1 MPKVLL
7 LPVTGTP
14 ADAPVLQAALAVGR
28 LFDGHLVALH
38 VRHDV
43 QRDIAAM
50 ASADMGL
57 ATGLQDMI
65 DRMERDA
72 DKRAEAAYAGWHT
85 LCSSNGIVDA
95 ARPGPAG
102 MTAEWRTEIGDQA
115 DWLAEHGRTCDL
127 IVVGRTND
135 GDIGSEA
142 VIEQALMQTGKPV
155 LLVGATAD
163 SLAGTIAIA
172 WKDSRE
178 AAGAV
183 AAALPFIRLGSR
195 VIVFTVSEDDDDTDT
210 SVDRLVGALRWHNPN
225 TEARTIRPN
234 GKSAVDALLGGAV
247 EAGCGLLVM
256 GGYGH
261 TRLREAVFGGFTR
274 SVLEHAPLPVLIAH

>member
-1 MPKVLL
+1 MSRVIL

-14 ADAPVLQAALAVGR
+14 ADGPVFQTALAAGR
-28 LFDGHLVALH
+28 LFDGHLVGLH
-38 VRHDV
+38 VRRDV

-57 ATGLQDMI
+57 ATGLQDVI
-65 DRMERDA
+65 NRMEEDS
-72 DKRAEAAYAGWHT
+72 DKLA
-85 LCSSNGIVDA
+85 DA
-95 ARPGPAG
+95 AQSGWRNLCAGNAIADATRPGTSG
-102 MTAEWRTEIGDQA
+102 MTAEWRTEIGDPG

-127 IVVGRTND
+127 IVVGRAND
-135 GDIGSEA
+135 GGIGSDG
-142 VIEQALMQTGKPV
+142 VIESALMHTGRPV
-155 LLVGATAD
+155 LLVGGSAD

-172 WKDSRE
+172 WKDTRE

-183 AAALPFIRLGSR
+183 AAALPFIRRGAR
-195 VIVFTVSEDDDDTDT
+195 VIVFTVSEDDDDTDKPAE
-210 SVDRLVGALRWHNPN
+210 RLAGALRWHNPN

-234 GKSAVDALLGGAV
+234 GKSAVEALLGSV
-247 EAGCGLLVM
+247 TEAGCGLLVM

>member
-1 MPKVLL
+1 MPKVIL

-28 LFDGHLVALH
+28 LFDAHLIALH

-57 ATGLQDMI
+57 ATGLQDVI
-65 DRMERDA
+65 DRMEGDA
-72 DKRAEAAYAGWHT
+72 DKLADAAQSGWRG
-85 LCSSNGIVDA
+85 LCASNGIADA
-95 ARPGPAG
+95 TRPGTAG
-102 MTAEWRTEIGDQA
+102 MTAEWRTEIGDPG

-127 IVVGRTND
+127 IVVGRTTD
-135 GDIGSEA
+135 GEIGSDG
-142 VIEQALMQTGKPV
+142 VIESVLMHTGRPV
-155 LLVGATAD
+155 LLVGGSAD
-163 SLAGTIAIA
+163 QLAGTIAIA
-172 WKDSRE
+172 WKDTRE

-183 AAALPFIRLGSR
+183 AASLPFIRRAAR
-195 VIVFTVSEDDDDTDT
+195 VIVFTVSEEDDDTDK
-210 SVDRLVGALRWHNPN
+210 SAERLAASLRWHNLN

-234 GKSAVDALLGGAV
+234 GKSSVDALLSGAA
-247 EAGCGLLVM
+247 ETGCGLLVM